1 MMTTPIVHARS
12 ERGIALVVVL
22 LLMAV
27 LSGLATGFA
36 MNGQVE
42 SSMAHNEVYY
52 AGARAAAEAGM
63 NRAIEAIRYNTD
75 ANLLLGQD
83 NDSDTAV
90 APDAGVNADNGDVGF
105 LFTAAPTVSPYALD
119 AAGQYTYTVQVF
131 DDDDP
136 RLYATPLTAAQRAA
150 MAGTAGIPEDGFGQT
165 DTNNQLILRATG
177 FGPSDTVVTLA
188 RVLLSTA
195 EVAVP
200 PPSLNPAI
208 LVNGDL
214 NIGGNITVG
223 GKAGSVHA
231 NGDLAVDGASASIS
245 INATA
250 SGDFTA
256 KSKNFNAGG
265 AEGGGYASITV
276 PDIHASDYEHLAG
289 FKLHA
294 DGVTKTNLTTG
305 LACGAACDKWTF
317 SGGKW
322 SITGN
327 SANTGTFYVEG
338 SVSISGSPGANNNPL
353 ALSIIAT
360 GSIDVSGSPKFQPA
374 LSKPTLTDPLGVDH
388 KYQFITD
395 GDLKIGGAAGLVD
408 PETEGQILV
417 REQIDIHG
425 NPKFRGR
432 IMVGD
437 FDNAQNLVDENKIPG
452 NPTFTY
458 DGTLDALPS
467 DAGDPVYT
475 NNFSGWIEQ

>member
-1 MMTTPIVHARS
+1 MMTTPIVHSRS

-83 NDSDTAV
+83 GLADPAV
-90 APDAGVNADNGDVGF
+90 AANAGVNADNGDVGF

-136 RLYATPLTAAQRAA
+136 RLYSAALTPAQLAA
-150 MAGTAGIPEDGFGQT
+150 MQGTAGIAENGSGQN
-165 DTNNQLILRATG
+165 DTNSQLILRATG
-177 FGPSDTVVTLA
+177 FGPSGTVVTLA

-214 NIGGNITVG
+214 NIGGNINVL

-231 NGDLAVDGASASIS
+231 NGDLAVDGASATVS

-276 PDIHASDYEHLAG
+276 PDIHASDYTHLAG
-289 FKLHA
+289 FTLHD
-294 DGVTKTNLTTG
+294 DGSMTKTDAFGVVTACVIECVGWTRVGTT
-305 LACGAACDKWTF
+305 WTIG
-317 SGGKW
+317 S
-322 SITGN
+322 N
-327 SANTGTFYVEG
+327 VAPTGTFFVEG
-338 SVSISGSPGANNNPL
+338 AVKISGSPGSVASPI
-353 ALSIIAT
+353 SMSVIAT
-360 GSIDVSGSPKFQPA
+360 GSIDISGSPKFSPG
-374 LSKPTLTDPLGVDH
+374 LSPTGLDH
-388 KYQFITD
+388 KYQFVTD
-395 GDLKIGGAAGLVD
+395 GDLKIGGAAGMVD
-408 PETEGQILV
+408 PDVEGQILV

-437 FDNAQNLVDENKIPG
+437 ADDVFSDVTTNTIPG

-467 DAGDPVYT
+467 DAGAPVYT

>member
-75 ANLLLGQD
+75 ADLLSGQD
-83 NDSDTAV
+83 GLTDSAV
-90 APDAGVNADNGDVGF
+90 AVGTGVNTDNGDVGF
-105 LFTAAPTVSPYALD
+105 LFTDAPAASPYALD
-119 AAGQYTYTVQVF
+119 ANSQYTYTVQVF

-136 RLYATPLTAAQRAA
+136 RLYTTALTQAQLDA
-150 MAGTAGIPEDGFGQT
+150 MAGALGTPEDGFGQT

-177 FGPSDTVVTLA
+177 FGPSNTVVTLS
-188 RVLLSTA
+188 RILLSTA

-214 NIGGNITVG
+214 NIGGNITVAG
-223 GKAGSVHA
+223 LAGSVHA

-245 INATA
+245 KNATA
-250 SGDFTA
+250 SGDYSA

-276 PDIHASDYEHLAG
+276 PDIHASNYQHLAE
-289 FKLHA
+289 FILKA
-294 DGVTKTNLTTG
+294 DGTMRKVSDNSLCVLQCAGWTRVGTTWTIG
-305 LACGAACDKWTF
+305 SNAAP
-317 SGGKW
+317 
-322 SITGN
+322 
-327 SANTGTFYVEG
+327 TGTFFVEG
-338 SVSISGSPGANNNPL
+338 SVKISGSPGSNNNPI
-353 ALSIIAT
+353 AMSVIAT
-360 GSIDVSGSPKFQPA
+360 GSIDITGSPKFQPA
-374 LSKPTLTDPLGVDH
+374 LSAAGVDH
-388 KYQFITD
+388 KYQFVTD

-417 REQIDIHG
+417 REQIHIAG

-437 FDNAQNLVDENKIPG
+437 ADDNFSDITANAIPG

-467 DAGDPVYT
+467 DAGAPVYT

>member
-1 MMTTPIVHARS
+1 MMTTPIAHARS

-83 NDSDTAV
+83 GVSSTAV
-90 APDAGVNADNGDVGF
+90 AADAGVNADNGNVGF
-105 LFTAAPTVSPYALD
+105 LFTAAPAVAPYALD
-119 AAGQYTYTVQVF
+119 PNSQYTYTIQIF

-136 RLYATPLTAAQRAA
+136 RLYTTPLNADQLNA
-150 MAGTAGIPEDGFGQT
+150 MAGAAGIPENGFGQT
-165 DTNNQLILRATG
+165 DTNEQLILRATG
-177 FGPSDTVVTLA
+177 FGPSNTVVTLA
-188 RVLLSTA
+188 RVLLSQA
-195 EVAVP
+195 NVAIP

-214 NIGGNITVG
+214 NIGGNINVAG
-223 GKAGSVHA
+223 LAGSVHA

-245 INATA
+245 KNATA
-250 SGDFTA
+250 SGDFSA
-256 KSKNFNAGG
+256 KSKNFDAGG
-265 AEGGGYASITV
+265 AEGGGYASIVV
-276 PDIHASDYEHLAG
+276 PDIHASDYLHLAS
-289 FKLHA
+289 FTLHDDGTMTKA
-294 DGVTKTNLTTG
+294 DGTVCVVECAGWTRVGTT
-305 LACGAACDKWTF
+305 WTIG
-317 SGGKW
+317 S
-322 SITGN
+322 N
-327 SANTGTFYVEG
+327 VAPTGTFFVEG
-338 SVSISGSPGANNNPL
+338 AVKISGSPGTAANPIEM
-353 ALSIIAT
+353 SVIAT
-360 GSIDVSGSPKFQPA
+360 GSIDISGSPKFAPA
-374 LSKPTLTDPLGVDH
+374 LSKPDPVTGVTTAH

-417 REQIDIHG
+417 REQIHIAG

-432 IMVGD
+432 ILVGD
-437 FDNAQNLVDENKIPG
+437 ADDVFADVETNAIPG

-458 DGTLDALPS
+458 DGTLGALPS
-467 DAGDPVYT
+467 DAGAPTYT

>member
-63 NRAIEAIRYNTD
+63 NRAIEAIRYNKD

-83 NDSDTAV
+83 GLSDTAV
-90 APDAGVNADNGDVGF
+90 AANAGVNADNGNVGF

-119 AAGQYTYTVQVF
+119 PNSQYTYTIQIF

-136 RLYATPLTAAQRAA
+136 RLYTAPLSVDQLNA
-150 MAGTAGIPEDGFGQT
+150 MVGTAGIPEDGFGQT
-165 DTNNQLILRATG
+165 DTNEQLILRATG
-177 FGPSDTVVTLA
+177 FGPSNTVVTLA
-188 RVLLSTA
+188 RVLLSQA
-195 EVAVP
+195 NVSVP

-214 NIGGNITVG
+214 NIGGNINVRG
-223 GKAGSVHA
+223 LAGSVHA

-245 INATA
+245 KNATA
-250 SGDFTA
+250 SGDFSA
-256 KSKNFNAGG
+256 KSKNFDAGG

-276 PDIHASDYEHLAG
+276 PDIHTADYTHLA
-289 FKLHA
+289 KYTLHA
-294 DGVTKTNLTTG
+294 DGSMTKVDNLGVVT
-305 LACGAACDKWTF
+305 ACVIECLGWTQVPGPGGTWTIGSNAAP
-317 SGGKW
+317 
-322 SITGN
+322 
-327 SANTGTFYVEG
+327 TGTFYVEG
-338 SVSISGSPGANNNPL
+338 PVKISGSPGTAASPI
-353 ALSIIAT
+353 AMSVIAT
-360 GSIDVSGSPKFQPA
+360 GSIDISGSPKFAPA
-374 LSKPTLTDPLGVDH
+374 LSKDGVDH

-395 GDLKIGGAAGLVD
+395 GDLNIGGAAGLVD

-417 REQIDIHG
+417 REQIKIAG

-432 IMVGD
+432 ILVGD
-437 FDNAQNLVDENKIPG
+437 ADDVFGDVTTNAIPG

-467 DAGDPVYT
+467 DAGAPTYT

>member
-75 ANLLLGQD
+75 ADLLSGQD
-83 NDSDTAV
+83 GLTDSAV

-136 RLYATPLTAAQRAA
+136 RLYSAALTPAQLAA
-150 MAGTAGIPEDGFGQT
+150 MAGAGIAEDGFGQT

-214 NIGGNITVG
+214 TIGGNINVG

-231 NGDLAVDGASASIS
+231 NGDLAVDGASATIS

-276 PDIHASDYEHLAG
+276 PDIHAADYTHLAG
-289 FKLHA
+289 YILHSDGTKTMA
-294 DGVTKTNLTTG
+294 DGVT
-305 LACGAACDKWTF
+305 ACVAACDDWVW
-317 SGGKW
+317 SGGQW
-322 SITGN
+322 VITGN
-327 SANTGTFYVEG
+327 SANEGTFFVEG
-338 SVSISGSPGANNNPL
+338 SVSISGSPGTTANPIPM
-353 ALSIIAT
+353 SVIAT
-360 GSIDVSGSPKFQPA
+360 GSIDISGSPKFAPA
-374 LSKPTLTDPLGVDH
+374 LSPAGVDH
-388 KYQFITD
+388 KYQFVTD
-395 GDLKIGGAAGLVD
+395 GDLKIGGAAGMVD
-408 PETEGQILV
+408 PDVEGQILV
-417 REQIDIHG
+417 REQIHIAG

-437 FDNAQNLVDENKIPG
+437 ADDAQALVGTNSIPG

-467 DAGDPVYT
+467 DAGAPVYT